1 MSLATIR
8 EQIDELSYEER
19 VELSQWLQMTTPVEE
34 DEDDAYLQE
43 TLALAEQRSAEL
55 QSGNAVGIP
64 WEEVRRQLD
73 QALPR

>member
-55 QSGNAVGIP
+55 QSGKAVGIP

>member
-19 VELSQWLQMTTPVEE
+19 VELSQWLQMTTP

-43 TLALAEQRSAEL
+43 TLALAEQRSEEL
-55 QSGNAVGIP
+55 KSGKVVGIP

-73 QALPR
+73 QALP

>member
-34 DEDDAYLQE
+34 DEDDPYLQE
-43 TLALAEQRSAEL
+43 TLALAEQRSSEL
-55 QSGNAVGIP
+55 QSGKAVGIP

>member
-19 VELSQWLQMTTPVEE
+19 VELFQWLQMTTP

-43 TLALAEQRSAEL
+43 MLALAEQRSEEL
-55 QSGNAVGIP
+55 QSGKVVGIP

-73 QALPR
+73 QALP